1 MFLFLAQTSAVGH
14 STARSLTVK
23 EGWHGPGGGVGP
35 GYVSD
40 SEEEDDNESDGDE
53 LDNVSRLHVHGVC
66 VSSAVLDNIRKDKF
80 HFRIRMVAVVISN
93 VHWRVMWMNG
103 RFQNQLLYR
112 HQLNQTL
119 VPKPKMLHIQ
129 TVTVAGVI
137 PAWMMFRCV

>member
-23 EGWHGPGGGVGP
+23 EGWRGPGGGVGP

-66 VSSAVLDNIRKDKF
+66 VGSAVLDNIRKDKF

-93 VHWRVMWMNG
+93 VHWRVTWMNG

-119 VPKPKMLHIQ
+119 VPKPKMLHVQ